1 MTHDG
6 DTFYCAGFESIGGYT
21 IRCHVYNKTG
31 SHGEISLEQGL
42 MQSCNPTMMQIAA
55 RLGGVKFAQYQRLF
69 GFGSKTG
76 IDLPAEEN
84 GIIKK
89 SDMSETDVATNAFGQ
104 NINVTMIQ
112 MGAAFCSL
120 INGGNYYQP
129 HIVKRIEKASGEVV
143 KNYEPTLVRQTVTSS
158 TSKLLRRYLKS
169 TVDDGLA
176 KKASVTGYSI
186 GGKTGTAQKGKREDL
201 KWIISFIG
209 CAPAENPQVMIY
221 VLIDEP
227 YGTTGTS
234 GSSVEN
240 LILAHDI
247 LEELLPYMN
256 IFKDVQA
263 EPIDTANSDEEG
275 MVGIDIPNNN
285 SGE

>member
-1 MTHDG
+1 
-6 DTFYCAGFESIGGYT
+6 
-21 IRCHVYNKTG
+21 
-31 SHGEISLEQGL
+31 
-42 MQSCNPTMMQIAA
+42 MMDIAA

-76 IDLPAEEN
+76 IDLPSEEN

-112 MGAAFCSL
+112 MGAAFSSL

-129 HIVKRIEKASGEVV
+129 HIVKRIEKDTGEVV
-143 KNYEPTLVRQTVTSS
+143 KTFEPTLVRQTVTAS
-158 TSKLLRRYLKS
+158 TSQLLRKYLKS

-176 KKASVTGYSI
+176 KKAGVTGYSI

-201 KWIISFIG
+201 KWIVSFIG
-209 CAPAENPQVMIY
+209 FAPVDNPQVMVY
-221 VLIDEP
+221 VLIDDP
-227 YGTTGTS
+227 DGTTGTS
-234 GSSVEN
+234 GTTSDT
-240 LILAHDI
+240 LILSHDI

-256 IFKDVQA
+256 IFKDAEA
-263 EPIDTANSDEEG
+263 EPVDAADSEDENT
-275 MVGIDIPNNN
+275 VGITVPNTNVQD
-285 SGE
+285 STSATP